1 MKAALTAERLREVLH
16 YDPETGVFTWKA
28 RTSNRVKVG
37 DEVGFTL
44 TRGYVGTMLDGRR
57 YKLHRLAWLYV
68 YGVWPDGDIDHKDGI
83 KDNNRISNLRVVDMS
98 TNQQNLKQARSNSTS
113 GLLGVHKTVAGRH
126 GKKIWMA
133 RIKANG
139 KTTCLGY
146 FENPT
151 EAHQV
156 YLAAKRKLHE
166 GCTI

>member
-1 MKAALTAERLREVLH
+1 MKSALTAERLREVLH
-16 YDPETGVFTWKA
+16 YDPDTGVFTWKV

-37 DEVGFTL
+37 DEVGFAL
-44 TRGYVGTMLDGRR
+44 THGYIGTMLDGRR

-68 YGVWPDGDIDHKDGI
+68 HGVWPDGDIDHKDGI

-98 TNQQNLKQARSNSTS
+98 MNQQNLKQARSNSTS
-113 GLLGVHKTVAGRH
+113 GFLGVHKTVASRQ

-133 RIKANG
+133 RIKSGG
-139 KTTCLGY
+139 KSICLGY
-146 FENPT
+146 FESPS

-156 YLAAKRKLHE
+156 YLAAKRKMHE